1 MDMVKELFYGN
12 LGVDALGVK
21 KTSEYAK
28 YQRRIN
34 TMVEDMEK
42 HIPKEQ
48 CERLLNCIAELDDC
62 ISIAYF
68 EMFWEP
74 EYYSKGFFASLN
86 LLLPICKYY
95 HLFPSA
101 MSARS
106 RRVRIGIVF
115 RCENTYTYHKRSFI
129 VWQE

>member
-28 YQRRIN
+28 FQRRIN

-48 CERLLNCIAELDDC
+48 CERLLNCIAELDYC

-68 EMFWEP
+68 
-74 EYYSKGFFASLN
+74 SLGFRWG
-86 LLLPICKYY
+86 
-95 HLFPSA
+95 
-101 MSARS
+101 ARMIIS
-106 RRVRIGIVF
+106 VVTDDSETF
-115 RCENTYTYHKRSFI
+115 EDL
-129 VWQE
+129 

>member
-1 MDMVKELFYGN
+1 MDMIKELFYGN

-21 KTSEYAK
+21 KTSEYTK

-68 EMFWEP
+68 
-74 EYYSKGFFASLN
+74 SLGFRWG
-86 LLLPICKYY
+86 
-95 HLFPSA
+95 
-101 MSARS
+101 ARMIIS
-106 RRVRIGIVF
+106 VVNDDTETF
-115 RCENTYTYHKRSFI
+115 E
-129 VWQE
+129 EL

>member
-1 MDMVKELFYGN
+1 MDMIKELFYGN

-28 YQRRIN
+28 FQRCIN

-68 EMFWEP
+68 
-74 EYYSKGFFASLN
+74 SLGFRWG
-86 LLLPICKYY
+86 
-95 HLFPSA
+95 
-101 MSARS
+101 ARMIIS
-106 RRVRIGIVF
+106 IMADDADTF
-115 RCENTYTYHKRSFI
+115 DDL
-129 VWQE
+129 

>member
-34 TMVEDMEK
+34 AMVEDIEK
-42 HIPKEQ
+42 YVPKEQ

-62 ISIAYF
+62 ISVAYF
-68 EMFWEP
+68 TL
-74 EYYSKGFFASLN
+74 GFRWG
-86 LLLPICKYY
+86 
-95 HLFPSA
+95 
-101 MSARS
+101 ARMIIS
-106 RRVRIGIVF
+106 VMAADVDTF
-115 RCENTYTYHKRSFI
+115 E
-129 VWQE
+129 EL